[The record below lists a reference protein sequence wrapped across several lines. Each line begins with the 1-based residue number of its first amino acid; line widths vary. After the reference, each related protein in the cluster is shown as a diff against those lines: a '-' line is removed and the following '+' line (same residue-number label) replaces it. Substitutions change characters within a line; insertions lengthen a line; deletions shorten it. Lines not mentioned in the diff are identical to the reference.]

1 MPMFP
6 SQSLLCRY
14 RCGPHTQ
21 FRQGPGQVLVHFP
34 MAGFNRRMTSLEAS
48 AISQWTAFQT
58 VDEAV
63 RCTVSLMPSISE
75 GAIES
80 LFCELRDRGALVSI
94 GQLVNSH
101 ASDAPRSVNWLAIP
115 TGGRVECVTRAV
127 ASYVTNMKDFG
138 RQCKILV
145 IDDAKGFPGNSSCRE
160 MLSSVDTD
168 RLRGISYAGAGEK
181 AAFMELLSNGG
192 AVPREVVD
200 YLLRGSKYSGR
211 NAGANRNAVLLQ
223 TLGTMVLSVDDDTVC
238 AAGRVADATTK
249 LVVAGHDSAE
259 ESWCF
264 AGTNDAHCFV
274 KSARL
279 DVLAEHEVFLGRS
292 LPSITQAAALTGG
305 NLDLDGMCGHLFE
318 SMLSGHGRIALTCNG
333 AVGDSGFHSDLG
345 LVSHRSRETR
355 ARIQQLNDSY
365 QTITRSR
372 KIVRQAPCATI
383 THVDAFSV
391 GMFLGMDNRGLDA
404 GTLLPPFMPDFD
416 NEDGV
421 FARTVAACCP
431 GAYAG
436 HLPFTLVH
444 DPPVDRQYAADRDTT
459 YRMCDVLGWC
469 LSAWRPAGTGS
480 SSYQPIAALGLWFQE
495 LASRQSAELAEFL
508 TIMACS
514 HRSSQIES
522 LESLLAEDGYMP
534 EYWAADLSS
543 RIEAMRLASEYDF
556 SRPGDL
562 LVSDDEEV
570 MPAIQSVLT
579 SYGRLLEWWPAI
591 TQRAQALADDGI
603 YLGRSV

>member
-1 MPMFP
+1 MGTMQPEE
-6 SQSLLCRY
+6 Y
-14 RCGPHTQ
+14 RCGPLIRFDH
-21 FRQGPGQVLVHFP
+21 GPGLALMHFP
-34 MAGFNRRMTSLEAS
+34 LAGFNRRMSSLEAS
-48 AISQWTAFQT
+48 AVSQWTAFQT
-58 VDEAV
+58 VHDAV
-63 RCTVSLMPSISE
+63 RGAVSLIPSISE
-75 GAIES
+75 ES
-80 LFCELRDRGALVSI
+80 LRALFFELRDCGALVSI
-94 GQLVNSH
+94 GQL
-101 ASDAPRSVNWLAIP
+101 ASPLPQDPPGQVDWLVIP
-115 TGGRVECVTRAV
+115 TSGRTECVSRAI
-127 ASYVTNMKDFG
+127 ASFVGNMNEFG
-138 RQCKILV
+138 RSCKIFLA
-145 IDDAKGFPGNSSCRE
+145 DDANCAPSDSSCRK
-160 MLSSVDTD
+160 MLASMKPEQLH
-168 RLRGISYAGAGEK
+168 RISYAGAGEK
-181 AAFMELLSNGG
+181 RAYAELLSNDARVPKE
-192 AVPREVVD
+192 AVE
-200 YLLRGSKYSGR
+200 YLLHGSQFAR
-211 NAGANRNAVLLQ
+211 RHAGANRNAILLQ

-238 AAGRVADATTK
+238 TAGRVADATTK